1 MLRTSCHRNAVG
13 RQESQKQSHPFS
25 MMNFRKRL
33 SMSLLLALSIAL
45 SISAAP
51 RTKAAIRA
59 AAAQVFRQS
68 PALSMSGAHRDELK
82 TLQANKAYTVMGYKK
97 GGFVIISNDD
107 LVPAVIAC
115 SSTVFD
121 KNTKNE
127 GFKWYLTAA
136 ENAINNIVA
145 KGTPSKMVMPNA
157 DKYAPQ
163 VSSFIS
169 SEWGQERPYNDL
181 CPEATASGTGAWQ
194 GYGGTGRAV
203 TGCVATAMAQI
214 MNYNGYPKKGTGTH
228 SVSVKQADGT
238 KKLVTVNY
246 DESVYDWAN
255 MIDSYKG
262 KYSEAQGKAVAKLML
277 DCGVAADMMYAT
289 DASGTYTQNACE
301 GLRRNFGYPETT
313 QMLVRED
320 YSEEAWMDMVFNE
333 LNARRAILYTGLD
346 SKNGGHAFV
355 LCGYD
360 ASGKVWVNWGWE
372 GNFDGFYDISLLNP
386 TGNKFSEHQDMIIGF
401 EGIHGELLQDT
412 VSVSEPGKLSSL
424 ISDSAYNRISKLKV
438 NGRINSTDLRTIR
451 QIAGCDVNGMMLRS
465 SLTEL
470 DLGDAEIIDGGE
482 PYLIDGKRQLTTV
495 KHEVPE
501 RAFYGC
507 KTLHR
512 LILPKTTVSIADGA
526 FGKLSRLDS
535 ISIPADD
542 SRNYIFDGR
551 ILMTKDTT
559 EIISVLPCNTGELTV
574 RKGVVRIHSYGFAGC
589 SGLTK
594 VTLPNTLKEIGDEA
608 FAGNNTLSAI
618 RLYARKVPALGRNVF
633 ADLNRIVTRLQ
644 IPSGTKNLYKSS
656 DQWKDFNVVEFGT
669 TIKVRNASRTYGKAN
684 PKFGWQMKG
693 DYVDGTPLLT
703 CEATPASPVGRY
715 VISVS
720 RGSITE
726 EEVEFASGY
735 LYVQKATANLRAKNL
750 TVGIGETPVF
760 GYTVDGLQNN
770 ETAVELTEA
779 PVFTV
784 KDSDGKVVSSFDVPG
799 QYVIEVAGG
808 LADNYLFNYFPAQL
822 TVQSAANGISTTPQ
836 VAPSATFDVYTLDG
850 ICVAKAVP
858 EFSSLA
864 KGVYVVNGRKVRVR

>member
-1 MLRTSCHRNAVG
+1 
-13 RQESQKQSHPFS
+13 

-107 LVPAVIAC
+107 LVPAVIAY
-115 SSTVFD
+115 SSTVFS

-145 KGTPSKMVMPNA
+145 KGTPSTMVMPNA
-157 DKYAPQ
+157 DTYAPQ

-214 MNYNGYPKKGTGTH
+214 MSYNGYPKKGTGTH

-333 LNARRAILYTGLD
+333 LNARRAILYAGLD

-424 ISDSAYNRISKLKV
+424 ISDSTYNRISKLKV

-470 DLGDAEIIDGGE
+470 DLGDAESEAAKKETEDIAKANDD
-482 PYLIDGKRQLTTV
+482 LIKDVKDAIGDKIAEVKLSQRLRSSAVCLVADEAGPSLSMEQTFAEMNNPMFKARRILEINPHHDLFAKLKDLHAAGKDSEEFKDYCDLLYTQALLI
-495 KHEVPE
+495 E
-501 RAFYGC
+501 G
-507 KTLHR
+507 
-512 LILPKTTVSIADGA
+512 ILPENPV
-526 FGKLSRLDS
+526 
-535 ISIPADD
+535 
-542 SRNYIFDGR
+542 
-551 ILMTKDTT
+551 
-559 EIISVLPCNTGELTV
+559 
-574 RKGVVRIHSYGFAGC
+574 
-589 SGLTK
+589 
-594 VTLPNTLKEIGDEA
+594 A
-608 FAGNNTLSAI
+608 FA
-618 RLYARKVPALGRNVF
+618 
-633 ADLNRIVTRLQ
+633 
-644 IPSGTKNLYKSS
+644 
-656 DQWKDFNVVEFGT
+656 
-669 TIKVRNASRTYGKAN
+669 
-684 PKFGWQMKG
+684 
-693 DYVDGTPLLT
+693 
-703 CEATPASPVGRY
+703 
-715 VISVS
+715 
-720 RGSITE
+720 
-726 EEVEFASGY
+726 
-735 LYVQKATANLRAKNL
+735 QK
-750 TVGIGETPVF
+750 
-760 GYTVDGLQNN
+760 
-770 ETAVELTEA
+770 
-779 PVFTV
+779 
-784 KDSDGKVVSSFDVPG
+784 
-799 QYVIEVAGG
+799 
-808 LADNYLFNYFPAQL
+808 
-822 TVQSAANGISTTPQ
+822 
-836 VAPSATFDVYTLDG
+836 
-850 ICVAKAVP
+850 
-858 EFSSLA
+858 LA
-864 KGVYVVNGRKVRVR
+864 KMMAK